1 MFLQESGYVL
11 NQIRNPEY
19 FRYIQCFLSAKY
31 SPIERAR
38 ASYFRSS
45 SLFRE
50 GCFLILE
57 LGLQLKVDNY
67 VVQYVMYGN
76 SQIKPLF
83 ILTGTVLL
91 KIFGSW

>member
-1 MFLQESGYVL
+1 ML
-11 NQIRNPEY
+11 NQIRNPGY

-38 ASYFRSS
+38 ASYFRGS

-57 LGLQLKVDNY
+57 MGLQMKVDNY
-67 VVQYVMYGN
+67 V
-76 SQIKPLF
+76 
-83 ILTGTVLL
+83 GTVRYVIR
-91 KIFGSW
+91 KSNRYSY